1 MTLEE
6 KFESLVKKVEA
17 TTTNIEELKNKIAYL
32 RCQLAE
38 SMRQKGRNLVSLS
51 SSPVLTKRKELREIA
66 SIWSLLVRRSL
77 LGD

>member
-6 KFESLVKKVEA
+6 TFEALMKNFEA
-17 TTTNIEELKNKIAYL
+17 TTTNIKERKNQNAYL